1 MCEYR
6 LGRATKVYNPLFTL
20 SMVGRL
26 YLQHGPHCVDLS
38 KVLGLVGDFLAWWRI
53 YVMGN
58 YSVVLLCI
66 LGRALACLFSRAIFK
81 IVTIFGRGV
90 SFEVESW
97 TGNLKFSEILVFI
110 FFLTQSS
117 ALRNL

>member
-58 YSVVLLCI
+58 CSVMLFMY
-66 LGRALACLFSRAIFK
+66 LGNSISLP
-81 IVTIFGRGV
+81 
-90 SFEVESW
+90 
-97 TGNLKFSEILVFI
+97 VF
-110 FFLTQSS
+110 
-117 ALRNL
+117 